1 MTTTG
6 QRSKQMIAIVAVA
19 GMTMLV
25 AGGTVLMQDIG
36 SPYAYPQDGSFAEG
50 LVVTPP
56 KKCGSCYELQVVH
69 LAMGGECCNTC
80 ADVKAVGDPIL
91 FDILL
96 LFWPSIYWCL
106 SLTIMSHSNQPLILG
121 LRKYRFGRPKLGKHC
136 SMQRNANRRSRTHR

>member
-1 MTTTG
+1 MSYQNPPTSIKKDETAVPLGMTITPPTMTTTG

-36 SPYAYPQDGSFAEG
+36 SPYAYPEDGSFAEG

-56 KKCGSCYELQVVH
+56 KKCGSCYGAGV
-69 LAMGGECCNTC
+69 GGECCNTC

-96 LFWPSIYWCL
+96 LFWPSIY
-106 SLTIMSHSNQPLILG
+106 
-121 LRKYRFGRPKLGKHC
+121 
-136 SMQRNANRRSRTHR
+136 